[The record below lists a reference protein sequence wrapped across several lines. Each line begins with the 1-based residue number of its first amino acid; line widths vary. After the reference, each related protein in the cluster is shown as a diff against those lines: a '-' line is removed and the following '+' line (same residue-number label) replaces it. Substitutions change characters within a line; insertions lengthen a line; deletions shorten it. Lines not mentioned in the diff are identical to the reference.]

1 MDLREPAAE
10 SIDAVQVFRAALKQQ
25 YHAALAMLREAIERC
40 PGELWAGGGY
50 LNPFWRIA
58 YHTLYFTHLY
68 LQSNQADFRPWE
80 HHQTGLQDMDGV
92 PGPPELDDVLELPH
106 RPPQTGV
113 PYTKAELLTYWSLCD
128 GMVDGAVDAHDL
140 LDPECGFS
148 WKKRSRAEHQVSSI
162 RHIQHH
168 TAQLGE
174 RLRTTAGIG
183 VGWR

>member
-1 MDLREPAAE
+1 MSQPGPAAA
-10 SIDAVQVFRAALKQQ
+10 SADATEVFRAALKKQ
-25 YHAALAMLREAIERC
+25 YHAALAMLREAVERC
-40 PGELWAGGGY
+40 PDELWAGGDY

-58 YHTLYFTHLY
+58 YHTLYYTHLY
-68 LQSNQADFRPWE
+68 LQAKETDFRPWE
-80 HHQTGLQDMDGV
+80 HHQTGLQHMDDV
-92 PGPPELDDVLELPH
+92 PAPPELEDVLELPH

-113 PYTKAELLTYWSLCD
+113 PYTKAEILAYWDLCD

-174 RLRTTAGIG
+174 RLRSVAGIG